1 MNKYICIDAGHG
13 GKDSGA
19 TKNGRLEKN
28 DTLNISLK
36 IKSILEKQGIKV
48 LLTRSSDTF
57 PSLIERTN
65 LANKEKVTAFI
76 SIHRNSFNSE
86 TAQGFEIW
94 KYLKTPSSTDTLSEH
109 IKNGILEVG
118 VSANRGVKKG
128 DYHVLRETDMDAVL
142 IELGF
147 ISNNTDNDLFDKN
160 IDRYAEEIAKR
171 ICEVYSWTYNPSITP
186 PSPEDKK
193 IYTVQTGSF
202 EDKNNAIK
210 QVESLRKI
218 GIASFVKEV

>member
-76 SIHRNSFNSE
+76 SIHRNSFTNKS
-86 TAQGFEIW
+86 AKGFEIW
-94 KYLKTPSSTDTLSEH
+94 KYNKTPLSTNTLAEH
-109 IKNGILEVG
+109 VLNGLIEVG

-160 IDRYAEEIAKR
+160 IDRFAKEIAKR
-171 ICEVYSWTYNPSITP
+171 ICEVYQWDYKTSTTTA
-186 PSPEDKK
+186 PEDKK
-193 IYTVQTGSF
+193 TYKVQIGSF
-202 EDKNNAIK
+202 EDKKNAIK
-210 QVESLRKI
+210 QVESLRKM
-218 GIASFVKEV
+218 GIASIIKEL